1 MRLFYLAIF
10 SILSSALWTFLAGMP
25 IRDGLEHASELLHCS
40 KMLALDAAMDN
51 SADRYAWAA
60 HYLGEM
66 VKAVMDD
73 LANGILPNGVMEE
86 GELMV

>member
-51 SADRYAWAA
+51 SADRCAWAA
-60 HYLGEM
+60 HYLGEIA
-66 VKAVMDD
+66 KAV
-73 LANGILPNGVMEE
+73 VEE
-86 GELMV
+86 GEAVGV